1 VTTSEDRP
9 QTTADLLE
17 KIFPTRRAAL
27 AAGINPDPEP
37 TAAELAQANRED
49 FTAYHLRNTPHLFAQ
64 AVTDHPQ
71 VQDWAAHYLR
81 NMIGAPSLMLAGATG
96 TGKTHA
102 AYGALR
108 HMAASGWPPIRW
120 RAIEAVDLYARLRPG
135 GADDPEAEFT
145 RYASAPLLL
154 LDDLGATRLSEF
166 VEETTLRLVNYR
178 YVRGLP
184 MIVTTNVEPDKL
196 HAVIGRRTSSRLKQ
210 MCQLVDF
217 GKLDRRQPPKAA

>member
-9 QTTADLLE
+9 PTGREMWE
-17 KIFPTRRAAL
+17 KIFPGRAAKL
-27 AAGINPDPEP
+27 DATAEPEP
-37 TAAELAQANRED
+37 TAAELAQANREA
-49 FTAYHLRNTPHLFAQ
+49 FLAHHLHEAPYLFAQ

-81 NMIGAPSLMLAGATG
+81 NMIGAPSLMLAGGTG

-108 HMAASGWPPIRW
+108 HMAASGWPVISW
-120 RAIEAVDLYARLRPG
+120 RGIGAVNLYARLRPG

-166 VEETTLRLVNYR
+166 VEETTLRLVDYR
-178 YVRGLP
+178 YARGLP
-184 MIVTTNVEPDKL
+184 MIVTTNIAPEKL
-196 HAVIGRRTSSRLKQ
+196 HTVIGRRTSSRLKQ

-217 GKLDRRQPPKAA
+217 GQLDRRQPPKAA